1 MTKKYCIFLS
11 ALFCAFL
18 GVFLVANAV
27 SPDRTFS
34 QMENRNLE
42 QLPVPSVKTLL
53 NGQFM
58 KDFETYTTDQ
68 FVGRDGW
75 IALKSTTERVLGK
88 KENNNV
94 YFAAGDTLISR
105 FDEPDGEKVT
115 NNLNYVNNFV
125 ENVDIPVT
133 FSLIPTQACIW
144 ADRLPAGAPN
154 ASQTAILEQAKAAVP
169 GASWADLYTPL
180 WEHKGEDIFYR
191 TDHHW
196 TSLGAYYGYTGLATA
211 LGYTPVPLNDYT
223 ETVRSTEFYGTVFS
237 SSGVRWVRPD
247 TISTYVPDD
256 GITVASH
263 TYDNKGNPVEE
274 PRQLYDTS
282 FLSVKDKYSM
292 FLGGNQPLGVVK
304 NANNPDGPRLLI
316 IRDSYADSLVPFLTP
331 SLRSTC
337 WICATTS
344 SPSPTISPKTA
355 STRLWCSTACPT
367 SSPTATCSG
376 LRNKPQKIPRSLRS
390 GGFLIS
396 SADFSRAGSGG
407 SWSGSACRSPA
418 GLLPYTQWQWP
429 D

>member
-133 FSLIPTQACIW
+133 FSLIPTQACIS

-154 ASQTAILEQAKAAVP
+154 ASQTAILEQAKASVP

-223 ETVRSTEFYGTVFS
+223 ETVRSTAFYGTVFS

-247 TISTYVPDD
+247 TIST
-256 GITVASH
+256 
-263 TYDNKGNPVEE
+263 
-274 PRQLYDTS
+274 
-282 FLSVKDKYSM
+282 
-292 FLGGNQPLGVVK
+292 
-304 NANNPDGPRLLI
+304 
-316 IRDSYADSLVPFLTP
+316 
-331 SLRSTC
+331 
-337 WICATTS
+337 
-344 SPSPTISPKTA
+344 
-355 STRLWCSTACPT
+355 
-367 SSPTATCSG
+367 
-376 LRNKPQKIPRSLRS
+376 
-390 GGFLIS
+390 
-396 SADFSRAGSGG
+396 
-407 SWSGSACRSPA
+407 
-418 GLLPYTQWQWP
+418 
-429 D
+429 

>member
-1 MTKKYCIFLS
+1 MGAQGRGHL
-11 ALFCAFL
+11 
-18 GVFLVANAV
+18 
-27 SPDRTFS
+27 
-34 QMENRNLE
+34 
-42 QLPVPSVKTLL
+42 LPHRPPLDQPGGLL
-53 NGQFM
+53 
-58 KDFETYTTDQ
+58 
-68 FVGRDGW
+68 
-75 IALKSTTERVLGK
+75 
-88 KENNNV
+88 
-94 YFAAGDTLISR
+94 
-105 FDEPDGEKVT
+105 
-115 NNLNYVNNFV
+115 
-125 ENVDIPVT
+125 
-133 FSLIPTQACIW
+133 
-144 ADRLPAGAPN
+144 RL
-154 ASQTAILEQAKAAVP
+154 
-169 GASWADLYTPL
+169 
-180 WEHKGEDIFYR
+180 YR
-191 TDHHW
+191 TGHRP
-196 TSLGAYYGYTGLATA
+196 GLH
-211 LGYTPVPLNDYT
+211 PVPLNDYT

-331 SLRSTC
+331 TSLRSTC

-376 LRNKPQKIPRSLRS
+376 LRNKPQNPPLSKERGI
-390 GGFLIS
+390 LIS